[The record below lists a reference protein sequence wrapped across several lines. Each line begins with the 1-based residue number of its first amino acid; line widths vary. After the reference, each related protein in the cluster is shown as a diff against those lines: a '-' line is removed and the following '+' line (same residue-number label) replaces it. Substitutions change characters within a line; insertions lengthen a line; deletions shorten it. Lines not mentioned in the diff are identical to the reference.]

1 MMTTVAALT
10 PPAGAATVP
19 STTELYPI
27 YTNLKTYGSVTDAQ
41 NRTNSK
47 GEIYAGS
54 KWYVYYRQNGVYNI
68 TQTPGVSSGTWINP
82 ADNKR
87 VVIAPVQPTAVP
99 ASTTP
104 VPPKVTETTAD
115 IRASFV
121 PVDPKG
127 SAIKCKV
134 IQDVLV
140 VDALGLYPSF
150 MQPANTDVEVY
161 GHFMAGDQC
170 NALVKI
176 RDKTVQDRYMLG
188 IPVAN
193 PDDYAPYLDDSYS
206 MIDHLKISWA
216 YWFDK
221 AVKFTTD
228 AHAVLTKKT

>member
-1 MMTTVAALT
+1 
-10 PPAGAATVP
+10 
-19 STTELYPI
+19 
-27 YTNLKTYGSVTDAQ
+27 
-41 NRTNSK
+41 
-47 GEIYAGS
+47 
-54 KWYVYYRQNGVYNI
+54 
-68 TQTPGVSSGTWINP
+68 
-82 ADNKR
+82 
-87 VVIAPVQPTAVP
+87 
-99 ASTTP
+99 
-104 VPPKVTETTAD
+104 
-115 IRASFV
+115 
-121 PVDPKG
+121 
-127 SAIKCKV
+127 
-134 IQDVLV
+134 
-140 VDALGLYPSF
+140 